1 MKHTQQEDATPSS
14 THSAGPLVLPSP
26 VLSKSLRRV
35 TYGLCFE
42 SVNYKGNNLLRV
54 SGIHIF
60 SRLGIQQRE
69 VPGLDSSSFLTVGI
83 ISSCL
88 PGIVDVVS
96 GRNTRGENA
105 LKCQSISK

>member
-1 MKHTQQEDATPSS
+1 MVRWG
-14 THSAGPLVLPSP
+14 THFV
-26 VLSKSLRRV
+26 
-35 TYGLCFE
+35 
-42 SVNYKGNNLLRV
+42 LLRQMFV
-54 SGIHIF
+54 
-60 SRLGIQQRE
+60 GIQQRE